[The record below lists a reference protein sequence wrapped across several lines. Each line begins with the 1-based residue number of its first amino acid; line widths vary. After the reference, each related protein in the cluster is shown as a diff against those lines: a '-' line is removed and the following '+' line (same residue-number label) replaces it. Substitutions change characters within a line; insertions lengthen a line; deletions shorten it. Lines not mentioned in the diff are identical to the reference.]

1 MVLFHSVSKRLR
13 TSYCA
18 SSQMSELART
28 GEMRSDKSLR
38 DEESFGYSG
47 LHVDLVRKPLHVLL
61 QSGSP
66 DDSSVAVQSLF
77 QLLSTDRTKDSR
89 AEIASII
96 YQKGGIGP
104 TLQLLEHCY
113 AVVPESLGLLVD
125 ITALEPESRS
135 ALAHQDGVEI
145 ALNVAREVIRQ
156 APSSCLAYVVTND
169 TIGLIRNL
177 SVSDSS
183 RHAVATEACMEF
195 CLQCLQD
202 DRGSMK
208 SNLWV
213 NSPRTI
219 KFACLFLSQI
229 FFKVPGMAE
238 ILLQKGIVTKLA
250 HVVDTFRGKERNQIA
265 IHQEAKSL
273 LNHCVGAM

>member
-1 MVLFHSVSKRLR
+1 
-13 TSYCA
+13 
-18 SSQMSELART
+18 MSELARP
-28 GEMRSDKSLR
+28 GEIRSDESLR

-47 LHVDLVRKPLHVLL
+47 SYVDLVCKPLHVLL
-61 QSGSP
+61 HSASP

-113 AVVPESLGLLVD
+113 TVIPEALGLLVD
-125 ITALEPESRS
+125 ITALEPLSRS
-135 ALAHQDGVEI
+135 ALAHQDGVDI
-145 ALNVAREVIRQ
+145 ALNAAREVIRQ
-156 APSSCLAYVVTND
+156 APGSCLAYVVTND

-177 SVSDSS
+177 SVSDTS
-183 RHAVATEACMEF
+183 RHAVATEACIEF

-208 SNLWV
+208 CNLWV
-213 NSPRTI
+213 SSPRTI
-219 KFACLFLSQI
+219 KFACLFLSEI

-250 HVVDTFRGKERNQIA
+250 HVVDTFRGKETNIY
-265 IHQEAKSL
+265 QEAKSL
-273 LNHCVGAM
+273 LNHCVGAI